1 MPHEVI
7 HALALFA
14 VILIIGIIIARIA
27 VLIRVP
33 DIILFIVAGILV
45 GPEGLGMVTIPS
57 LSTINNIV
65 LVMGVSYIIF
75 GGAIR
80 LKFVFIR
87 RVALSL
93 VLLATLGV
101 MVSALLTGFT
111 AQHALGISFTTALLL
126 GMILAPTDPAALI
139 PVFNAVKIKDKLVVT
154 GISESALNDATG
166 AAMVFALIPIVVASG
181 TGASADVAFL
191 PVLMNFLRMV
201 AGGLAVGLVV
211 GYLFSLFVSTHKTGI
226 LTEFSTVLTIPAAT
240 GAYLIAENFQFSG
253 FMAVFFA
260 GLAIGNADVMRINID
275 DRCHHK
281 TEVFI
286 EEISLLLRIGIFILL
301 GSQVNFEIMGR
312 YLWPSIVIVAVF
324 MLVARPVSVLCCL
337 PFDRRAG
344 WKLREMAFMFWVR
357 ETGAMPAALAG
368 LLLSQGIPQA
378 QIVSSVVF
386 VAILATMLIQATTTE
401 FVARRLGLTID

>member
-1 MPHEVI
+1 MPHAAI

-14 VILIIGIIIARIA
+14 VILIIGIFIARIA

-33 DIILFIVAGILV
+33 DIILFIVAGIIV
-45 GPEGLGMVTIPS
+45 GPEGLGVVTIPS
-57 LSTINNIV
+57 LSTVNNIV

-87 RVALSL
+87 RVAISL
-93 VLLATLGV
+93 VLLATVGV
-101 MVSALLTGFT
+101 TVSAVLTGLT
-111 AQHALGISFTTALLL
+111 AQYALGLSFTTALLL

-139 PVFNAVKIKDKLVVT
+139 PVFNSVRVKDKLVVT

-166 AAMVFALIPIVVASG
+166 AAMVFALIPVVAAAGSG
-181 TGASADVAFL
+181 SSAGISL
-191 PVLMNFLRMV
+191 MPVLINFLKMSF
-201 AGGLAVGLVV
+201 GGLVVGLVV

-226 LTEFSTVLTIPAAT
+226 LTEFATVLTIPAAT
-240 GAYLIAENFQFSG
+240 GAYLIAETMQFSG

-301 GSQVNFEIMGR
+301 GSQLNFEIMGR
-312 YLWPSIVIVAVF
+312 YLWPSIIIVAVF
-324 MLVARPVSVLCCL
+324 MLVARPVSVLSCL

-344 WKLREMAFMFWVR
+344 WKLKEMAFMFWVR
-357 ETGAMPAALAG
+357 ETGAMPAALVG
-368 LLLSQGIPQA
+368 LLLSQGVPQA
-378 QIVSSVVF
+378 QIISSVVF

-401 FVARRLGLTID
+401 FVARRLGLTIE